1 MALKRQ
7 TETVN
12 ETSIS
17 HLDLP
22 FFMRAIPKGLAF
34 RLCYMYYVC
43 KICMFLFFHSTP
55 VRFDLVKTPEVT
67 LCG

>member
-17 HLDLP
+17 YLDLP
-22 FFMRAIPKGLAF
+22 FFYESNTEGTSFQIMLYVL
-34 RLCYMYYVC
+34 RL
-43 KICMFLFFHSTP
+43 
-55 VRFDLVKTPEVT
+55 
-67 LCG
+67 